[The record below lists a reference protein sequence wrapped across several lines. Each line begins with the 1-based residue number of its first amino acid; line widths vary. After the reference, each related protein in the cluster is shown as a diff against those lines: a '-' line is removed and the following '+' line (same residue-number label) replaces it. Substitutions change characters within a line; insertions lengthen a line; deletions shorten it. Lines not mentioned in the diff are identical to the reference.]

1 MQRPKH
7 DELYDYESPDDFS
20 ENDRGIIDY
29 GDSFA
34 TLITIAQTGAA
45 VVFQNSVPEPR
56 DDIPSTYFATTNFG
70 SSHDCLTV
78 SYCLA

>member
-56 DDIPSTYFATTNFG
+56 DDIPSTYFATNFG
-70 SSHDCLTV
+70 SYHDCLTV